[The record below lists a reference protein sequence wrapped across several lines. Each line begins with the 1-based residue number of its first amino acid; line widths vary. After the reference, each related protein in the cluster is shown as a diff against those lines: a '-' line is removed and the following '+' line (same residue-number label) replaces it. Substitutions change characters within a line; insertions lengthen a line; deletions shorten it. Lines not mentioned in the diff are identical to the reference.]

1 MLPEFRAA
9 DSQIYNYNKVY
20 GGLVLLQEYL
30 IKRHRAI
37 VPQLCAFVFKLTVS
51 LRLVYAF
58 QSFGDGQSEVGGIHH
73 SHFTNLAGKYE
84 I

>member
-9 DSQIYNYNKVY
+9 DSQIYNSQIYNKVY
-20 GGLVLLQEYL
+20 GGLVLPQEYL

-51 LRLVYAF
+51 LRLVYAP
-58 QSFGDGQSEVGGIHH
+58 QCFGDGQSEVGGIHH
-73 SHFTNLAGKYE
+73 SHLTNLAG
-84 I
+84 